1 MRTTACEDTD
11 HIRTPKNRQVRH
23 RLHLSRGTT
32 LHSTVEMNQ
41 QSTHM
46 IPQGYDNSY
55 LNISV
60 QCPFINRAGHGQGVR
75 RRHLTLDLS
84 LVCWISKFKQNLRRC
99 TNLRPTL
106 NKAGTIKWN
115 LVEYQMEF
123 GPGRLKFHEFQ

>member
-1 MRTTACEDTD
+1 MRTTAFEDTD

-75 RRHLTLDLS
+75 RRHLTLDLG
-84 LVCWISKFKQNLRRC
+84 LVCLIFNFQTKYRVFFILTYFMYK
-99 TNLRPTL
+99 TPTHL
-106 NKAGTIKWN
+106 S
-115 LVEYQMEF
+115 
-123 GPGRLKFHEFQ
+123 